1 MKRQYSKLSMSME
14 IFEAN
19 EYIANC
25 VKINCS
31 KPDTFGV
38 FYEERNYLN
47 GYQDKAINFLPDK
60 PLTACGNHGDNAL
73 VIKEDSIRTY
83 DKLYYDSNGTIPG
96 GVVSK
101 EYYFKDENGKIHYFL
116 NWQSTGTLAS

>member
-1 MKRQYSKLSMSME
+1 MKRQYSKPSMSME

-47 GYQDKAINFLPDK
+47 GYQDKAINFIPDK

-83 DKLYYDSNGTIPG
+83 DKLYYDSNGLYQEELYLRHII
-96 GVVSK
+96 SK
-101 EYYFKDENGKIHYFL
+101 MKMERYTTSLIGSQQEL
-116 NWQSTGTLAS
+116 